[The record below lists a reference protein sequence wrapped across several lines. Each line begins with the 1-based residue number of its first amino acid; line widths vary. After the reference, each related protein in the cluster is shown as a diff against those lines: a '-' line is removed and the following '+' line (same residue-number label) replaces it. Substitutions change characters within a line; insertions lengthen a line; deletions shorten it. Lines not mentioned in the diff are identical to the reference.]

1 MKGQGHMNPKLKK
14 VNAEIDKMEARLT
27 ETQETLKN
35 LRTEK
40 KMLED
45 LEIVKAIRS
54 MNTGNMDVL
63 ELVAQMQ
70 MSRDVKPSAFSVPE
84 NKITTNMEE
93 KENE

>member
-1 MKGQGHMNPKLKK
+1 MNPKLKK

-45 LEIVKAIRS
+45 IW
-54 MNTGNMDVL
+54 MYWNW
-63 ELVAQMQ
+63 
-70 MSRDVKPSAFSVPE
+70 
-84 NKITTNMEE
+84 
-93 KENE
+93 